1 MNMKKFLSLTVAAVM
16 LISVMLTFTAC
27 SAYGGIEKN
36 FLNAGFEVVDTT
48 DEDGENVLDI
58 TASLK
63 DGEVSCTVHV
73 LKHGTLLKGNLMYAV
88 IAEYSGDKE
97 AMEALDDYLDGE
109 LASVLEDLDT
119 SKIVNGNCLLIP
131 IPLNLN
137 IEDSV
142 DEMIEIFNK

>member
-131 IPLNLN
+131 IPLKMN

-142 DEMIEIFNK
+142 DEMI

>member
-1 MNMKKFLSLTVAAVM
+1 MNMKKILSLTLAAVM
-16 LISVMLTFTAC
+16 LVSVMLTLTSC

-48 DEDGENVLDI
+48 DADGKNVLDI
-58 TASLK
+58 TAILE

-73 LKHGTLLKGNLMYAV
+73 LKHGVLLKGNLMYAV

-97 AMEALDDYLDGE
+97 VKEALDDYLDGE
-109 LASVLEDLDT
+109 LASVLEDLDA
-119 SKIVNGNCLLIP
+119 SKIINGNCLLIP
-131 IPLNLN
+131 IPLNLD

-142 DEMIEIFNK
+142 DEMIEIFNN